1 MLDPKRIR
9 LNQKEV
15 RDGLSKR
22 NHPLVEL
29 EKYIHLDQE
38 WRTAQQQIDE
48 KINQRKQLQR
58 QGVPS
63 PDARMQLK
71 ELSVN
76 IKTLQDTV
84 SQIELELKSISLSL
98 PNIPL
103 SDVPDGK
110 DELSNEVIRE
120 IGTPPDFDFDIN
132 SHEVVGQQLGVLDF
146 ESAALVSGSRFVVYR
161 GQGAKLERALINF
174 MLDIHTKNHGYEEVL
189 PPVLVHER
197 ALYGTGQLPKFGT
210 ESFNIQDTPLWLSPT
225 SEVQLTN
232 LYRDSIIPDSDLPLK
247 LTAGTA
253 CFRKEAGS
261 YGKDVKGIIRQHQ
274 FNKVELVQ
282 MTTPD
287 QSSDALKQLLS
298 HAAKILDLLQLPYRI
313 VKLCAGD
320 LGFSSSQ
327 TFDIEVWFPFQ
338 KQYREISSCSVFGD
352 FQSRRSMIRYKCSKS
367 GKVNYLHTLN
377 GSGLAVGRTLAAILE
392 NFQQKDGTVILPDVL
407 HPYMGASI
415 LK

>member
-9 LNQKEV
+9 LNQTEV
-15 RDGLSKR
+15 RDGFLKR
-22 NHPLVEL
+22 NHTLVEF
-29 EKYIHLDQE
+29 EKYIVLDQE
-38 WRTAQQQIDE
+38 WRTTQQQIDK
-48 KINQRKQLQR
+48 KINQRKQMQH

-63 PDARMQLK
+63 PDARIALK
-71 ELSVN
+71 ELSLS
-76 IKTLQDTV
+76 IKSLQDKV
-84 SQIELELKSISLSL
+84 AKIESDLQLLGLSF

-103 SDVPDGK
+103 ADVPDGK
-110 DELSNEVIRE
+110 DELSNKVIRK
-120 IGTPPDFDFDIN
+120 IRPIPDFDFDIN
-132 SHEVVGQQLGVLDF
+132 SHEVVGQQLGLLDF
-146 ESAALVSGSRFVVYR
+146 ESAAKISGSRFVVYR

-174 MLDIHTKNHGYEEVL
+174 MLDTHTQNHGYEEVL

-197 ALYGTGQLPKFGT
+197 ALYGTGQLPKFGS

-232 LYRDSIIPDSDLPLK
+232 LYRETIIPESGLPLK
-247 LTAGTA
+247 ITAGTA

-261 YGKDVKGIIRQHQ
+261 YGRDVKGIIRQHQ

-282 MTTPD
+282 LTTPE
-287 QSSDALKQLLS
+287 QSSDALTQLLS
-298 HAAKILDLLQLPYRI
+298 HAANILDLLQLPYRI
-313 VKLCAGD
+313 VELCTGD
-320 LGFSSSQ
+320 LGFSAMQ

-338 KQYREISSCSVFGD
+338 KKYREISSCSLFGD

-377 GSGLAVGRTLAAILE
+377 GSGLAVGRTIAAILE
-392 NFQQKDGTVILPDVL
+392 NLQQKDGTVILPDVL
-407 HPYMGASI
+407 HSYMGESV